1 MNLKKL
7 GYNSFFEAYFNEYA
21 SGDQI
26 PGRIAIQNL
35 SNFTVYTELGELLGE
50 VSGKFRFETEN
61 GKAEVNGYPA
71 VGDWVLLRPYPNEGK
86 AIIDKIL
93 PRKNKFSR
101 KEAGEKTIEQIVAA
115 NIDIVFIVNAL
126 NHDFNLRR
134 LERYLTT
141 VMDNEIRPVIILS
154 KADLSDDLE
163 ARMEEVRE
171 VVGVIPIHAISVK
184 EGFGL
189 DELEQYFVNNN
200 TVAVLGSSGVGKSTL
215 INTLAGEEKFFVQE
229 VSDFSNK
236 GKHTTTHRE
245 MIILANGGL
254 IIDTPGM
261 RELQLWDG
269 GEGVAE
275 TFDDLEELSLQCKF
289 SNCLHK
295 DEPGC
300 AIRAAIENGDI
311 DETRLKSYLKL
322 KREVKYIESKQNVKT
337 AIENKKHWKQVH
349 KSLKDFDK
357 KNKGKRSS

>member
-21 SGDQI
+21 SEGQI

-61 GKAEVNGYPA
+61 GKADVNGYPA
-71 VGDWVLLRPYPNEGK
+71 VGDWVLLRPFPNESK

-141 VMDNEIRPVIILS
+141 VMDNEIQPVIILS
-154 KADLSDDLE
+154 KADLAHDLNAKIE
-163 ARMEEVRE
+163 QVRE
-171 VVGVIPIHAISVK
+171 VVGVIPIQAISVK

-189 DELEQYFVNNN
+189 EELEQYFVNNN

-289 SNCLHK
+289 TDCLHA

-300 AIRAAIENGDI
+300 AIRAAINKGEI

-322 KREVKYIESKQNVKT
+322 MREVKYIESKQNVKT

-357 KNKGKRSS
+357 KNKGKRG

>member
-1 MNLKKL
+1 MNLKQL

-21 SGDQI
+21 SEGQI

-61 GKAEVNGYPA
+61 GKADVQGYPA
-71 VGDWVLLRPYPNEGK
+71 VGDWVLLRPFPNEGK

-93 PRKNKFSR
+93 PRRNKFSR
-101 KEAGEKTIEQIVAA
+101 KEAGEKTVEQIVAA
-115 NIDIVFIVNAL
+115 NIDVVFIVNAL
-126 NHDFNLRR
+126 NQDFNLRR

-141 VMDNEIRPVIILS
+141 VMDNEISPAIILS
-154 KADLSDDLE
+154 KADLSEDLDE
-163 ARMEEVRE
+163 KIDMVRE
-171 VVGVIPIHAISVK
+171 VAGAVPIHAISVK
-184 EGFGL
+184 QNTGL
-189 DELEQYFVNNN
+189 DELNQYFQNYS

-229 VSDFSNK
+229 ISDTSNK

-245 MIILANGGL
+245 MIILPNGGL

-275 TFDDLEELSLQCKF
+275 TFDDIEELAIQCKF
-289 SNCLHK
+289 TDCLHK
-295 DEPGC
+295 NEPGC
-300 AIRAAIENGDI
+300 AVQAAIENGDI
-311 DETRLKSYLKL
+311 DESRLKSYLKL

-337 AIENKKHWKQVH
+337 AIENKKKWKQVH
-349 KSLKDFDK
+349 KSLKDFNK
-357 KNKGKRSS
+357 KNTGKQG

>member
-21 SGDQI
+21 SAGQI

-50 VSGKFRFETEN
+50 VSGKFRFEVEN
-61 GKAEVNGYPA
+61 GTAEVNGFPA
-71 VGDWVLLRPYPNEGK
+71 VGDWVLLRPFPAEGK

-101 KEAGEKTIEQIVAA
+101 KEAGEKTVEQIVAA

-154 KADLSDDLE
+154 KADLADDLD
-163 ARMEEVRE
+163 ARLEEVRD

-184 EGFGL
+184 ENFGL
-189 DELEQYFVNNN
+189 EELGQYFVNNN

-245 MIILANGGL
+245 MIILDNGGL

-261 RELQLWDG
+261 RELQLWEG

-289 SNCLHK
+289 SDCLHK

-300 AIRAAIENGDI
+300 AIRAAINMGEV

-322 KREVKYIESKQNVKT
+322 MKEVKYLESKQNVKT
-337 AIENKKHWKQVH
+337 AIENKKKWKQVH

-357 KNKGKRSS
+357 KNKGKRG

>member
-1 MNLKKL
+1 MNLNKL

-21 SGDQI
+21 SEGQI

-50 VSGKFRFETEN
+50 VSGKFRFEVEN
-61 GKAEVNGYPA
+61 GTAEVNGFPA
-71 VGDWVLLRPYPNEGK
+71 VGDWVLLRAFPEENK

-101 KEAGEKTIEQIVAA
+101 KEAGAKTVEQIVAA

-154 KADLSDDLE
+154 KADLADDLD
-163 ARMEEVRE
+163 AKIEEVRD

-184 EGFGL
+184 ENFGL
-189 DELEQYFVNNN
+189 EELEQYFVNNN

-245 MIILANGGL
+245 MIILDNGGL

-261 RELQLWDG
+261 RELQLWEG

-275 TFDDLEELSLQCKF
+275 TFDDLEELSFQCKF
-289 SNCLHK
+289 SDCLHK

-300 AIRAAIENGDI
+300 AIRAAINKGEV

-322 KREVKYIESKQNVKT
+322 MKEVKYLESKQNVKT
-337 AIENKKHWKQVH
+337 AIENKKKWKQVH

-357 KNKGKRSS
+357 KNKGKRG